1 MSKGNIMQFLDKLRK
16 NIEEVSGINTYKL
29 SDILNTDFIRTNTTF
44 RSYNDMIDKYGLEL
58 TETTAEELYLN
69 EELNAFIK
77 ANTKFENFKDM
88 VTLATQE
95 YVAKRVMDL

>member
-1 MSKGNIMQFLDKLRK
+1 MRFFDKLQK
-16 NIEEVSGINTYKL
+16 KIEEVSGTNTYKL
-29 SDILNTDFIRTNTTF
+29 SDILTTDFIRTNTTF
-44 RSYNDMIDKYGLEL
+44 RSYEDMIDKSGLEL

-69 EELNAFIK
+69 EELNVFIK

-88 VTLATQE
+88 VTLAAQE

>member
-1 MSKGNIMQFLDKLRK
+1 
-16 NIEEVSGINTYKL
+16 
-29 SDILNTDFIRTNTTF
+29 
-44 RSYNDMIDKYGLEL
+44 MIDKSGLEL

-69 EELNAFIK
+69 EELNVFIK

-88 VTLATQE
+88 VTLAAQE

>member
-1 MSKGNIMQFLDKLRK
+1 MKLDIFDKLQK
-16 NIEEVSGINTYKL
+16 NLEEVSGTNTYNL
-29 SDILNTDFIRTNTTF
+29 SDVLTTDFIRANTTF
-44 RSYNDMIDKYGLEL
+44 GSYDDMIGESGLEL

-88 VTLATQE
+88 VTLAAQE
-95 YVAKRVMDL
+95 YVAKRVRDL

>member
-1 MSKGNIMQFLDKLRK
+1 MSKGDIMKFLDKLQK
-16 NIEEVSGINTYKL
+16 NIEEVSGTNTYKL
-29 SDILNTDFIRTNTTF
+29 SDILTTEFIRTNTTF
-44 RSYNDMIDKYGLEL
+44 RSYDDMIDKSGLEL

-69 EELNAFIK
+69 EELNVFIK

-88 VTLATQE
+88 VTLAAQE

>member
-1 MSKGNIMQFLDKLRK
+1 MRFFDKLQK
-16 NIEEVSGINTYKL
+16 NIEEVSGTNTYKL
-29 SDILNTDFIRTNTTF
+29 SDILTTDFIRTNTTF
-44 RSYNDMIDKYGLEL
+44 RSYEDMIDKSGLEL

-69 EELNAFIK
+69 EELNDFIK

-88 VTLATQE
+88 CTLAAQE

>member
-1 MSKGNIMQFLDKLRK
+1 MILCDFLISYKRILK
-16 NIEEVSGINTYKL
+16 KYQEQTTYKL

-44 RSYNDMIDKYGLEL
+44 RSYDDMIDKSGLEL

-77 ANTKFENFKDM
+77 SNTKFASFKDM
-88 VTLATQE
+88 VTLAAQE

>member
-1 MSKGNIMQFLDKLRK
+1 MKLDIFDKLQK
-16 NIEEVSGINTYKL
+16 NLEEVSGTNTYNL
-29 SDILNTDFIRTNTTF
+29 SDVLTTDFIRANTTF
-44 RSYNDMIDKYGLEL
+44 GSYDDMIDKSGLEL

-88 VTLATQE
+88 CTLAAQE

>member
-1 MSKGNIMQFLDKLRK
+1 MKLEIFDKLQK
-16 NIEEVSGINTYKL
+16 NLEEISGTNTYKL
-29 SDILNTDFIRTNTTF
+29 SDILTTDFIRTNTTF
-44 RSYNDMIDKYGLEL
+44 GSYDDMIDKSGLEL
-58 TETTAEELYLN
+58 TETTAEELYSN
-69 EELNAFIK
+69 EELNTFIK